1 MSTFVGID
9 IAKEVHWICAIDS
22 GGKVLLNRKLLNT
35 PDDLARAV
43 GELHALPAPVRIGID
58 VLGGIAS
65 LAQAMLLADGR
76 FELLHVPGLAVN
88 RARQGT
94 VGGESKSD
102 PRDARVIADQVRTRT
117 DLRAVT
123 AQTELDI
130 EIRLLVSRR
139 GDLSADQTRRL
150 SRMHDLLVGIFPEL
164 ERELDLTTKTSLM
177 LLARFVTPHELRV
190 ATDAE
195 LVAALG
201 AMARRRFG
209 RELIATVRVL
219 AHRQPIAV
227 PGEALTARLIKESAA
242 EALHAIA
249 QLAAL
254 DVEIEQRL
262 ALHPDAALIR
272 SLPGMGALMTA
283 EFIAEAGNI
292 ERFKSADALAA
303 AGGLAPV
310 LKQSGKSRR
319 MQRPNG
325 GNKGL
330 KRVFYQS
337 AFASLSSP
345 NSRAF
350 YGRKRSEGKRHHQA
364 VIALARRR
372 VNVLWAVLRDRTPYA
387 SRSHVNA

>member
-9 IAKEVHWICAIDS
+9 VAKEVHWICAIDP

-35 PDDLARAV
+35 PEDLAGV
-43 GELHALPAPVRIGID
+43 IGELQALPAPIRIGID

-123 AQTELDI
+123 EQAELDI
-130 EIRLLVSRR
+130 EIRLLVSHR
-139 GDLSADQTRRL
+139 GDLSVDQTRRL
-150 SRMHDLLVGIFPEL
+150 SRMHDLLVSIFPEL
-164 ERELDLTTKTSLM
+164 ERALDLTTKTALM
-177 LLARFVTPHELRV
+177 LLARFATPREVRE
-190 ATDAE
+190 ASDAE
-195 LVAALG
+195 LAAALG
-201 AMARRRFG
+201 PMARRRFG
-209 RELIATVRVL
+209 RELVASARAL
-219 AHRQPIAV
+219 AQRQPIAV
-227 PGEALTARLIKESAA
+227 PGETLTARLIKESAA
-242 EALHAIA
+242 EALRTIE
-249 QLAAL
+249 QLEAL
-254 DVEIEQRL
+254 DREIEQRL

-283 EFIAEAGNI
+283 EFITEAGQI
-292 ERFKSADALAA
+292 ARFKSADALAA

-319 MQRPNG
+319 LTRPNG
-325 GNKGL
+325 GNKAL

-337 AFASLSSP
+337 AFASLASP
-345 NSRAF
+345 DSRAF
-350 YGRKRSEGKRHHQA
+350 YGRKRAEGKRHHQA

-372 VNVLWAVLRDRTPYA
+372 VNVLWAVLRDRTPYTP
-387 SRSHVNA
+387 RTTGNA